1 MVKVE
6 VDNDRE
12 ILFAI
17 VFLSSNILEYPFL
30 FQLNKDKVKRKYPE
44 TDLNTVVGILPSG
57 ITASTAV
64 RRTEGGW
71 LCGGRQM
78 NASASVE
85 HLMNSHIPPLTTRV
99 LAQSVLYK
107 LGAHWT
113 PTVEHCV
120 LKGFFH
126 SFYFF
131 YFLFFIPSYKAN
143 QVAPSHVELSL
154 QMYYYCNL
162 QMPFTLYAPDNSC
175 ISISW

>member
-1 MVKVE
+1 MGKVE
-6 VDNDRE
+6 VDNDGE
-12 ILFAI
+12 LLFAI
-17 VFLSSNILEYPFL
+17 VFLGSNILEYPFL
-30 FQLNKDKVKRKYPE
+30 FQLDKDKVKRKCPE

-64 RRTEGGW
+64 CRTEGGW

-78 NASASVE
+78 NASAPVE
-85 HLMNSHIPPLTTRV
+85 HLMNFHISPLTTRV

-107 LGAHWT
+107 LGAHWI

-126 SFYFF
+126 YLFIYL
-131 YFLFFIPSYKAN
+131 LFFIPSYKAN